1 MVCCVSRKKNNLE
14 YPVNVARM
22 IARETATT
30 HFILAADIEL
40 YPSYNV
46 ISDFLNMVHSN
57 GILKKTVY
65 VLPIFEMEENVAFPR
80 NKSEL
85 AMLHKNKTVIV
96 FHQFFCSSCHKV
108 PNFETWINQTEIG
121 KYETQNMPISF
132 YFLRMMRWQLTLYI
146 SDKLNIFHVSKRY
159 GIWEPIFIGTN
170 GWFPAQNYRTCCI
183 L

>member
-108 PNFETWINQTEIG
+108 PSFETWINQTEIG

-132 YFLRMMRWQLTLYI
+132 YFLRMMR
-146 SDKLNIFHVSKRY
+146 
-159 GIWEPIFIGTN
+159 
-170 GWFPAQNYRTCCI
+170 
-183 L
+183 